1 MKGSSMNFLI
11 GLVIALF
18 MFLVVG
24 TLMLGSIFDA
34 QGAAQGCGPL
44 ASIISDISS
53 GAVEAC

>member
-18 MFLVVG
+18 MFGIIATLV
-24 TLMLGSIFDA
+24 LGSIIDA
-34 QGAAQGCGPL
+34 QGAAEGCGPL
-44 ASIISDISS
+44 ASIISDVSS